1 MTTTTIIST
10 VVTRSN
16 KVESYNES
24 AIMARLI
31 ELSGNFHG
39 LGPLNVDPAK
49 VVAKTKLSIFDNMK
63 TSEID
68 SLAAKAASD
77 LILDHPD
84 YTKLAGRIVANN
96 LHKQT
101 PDTFLGSMQL
111 LFKTVCDEYHK
122 RKMIQ
127 GGIPKFIDEQ
137 FFKLVRIN
145 SVALNAMVEDSRDYL
160 YTFTGYNQLKNI
172 YLKKAAGVIF
182 DRPQYLFL
190 RVALALFSPKT
201 SDGRFIT
208 AKLSTETLA
217 TVKLYYDLMSEGY
230 YVHATPTLLN
240 AGFSGQF
247 VSCFLTTCDDA
258 IESIT
263 TMGCKIAVISK
274 SAGGVGS
281 SYSSIRPKGSYIAG
295 TNGLSTGIMPQ
306 LKIIESHA
314 KSWNQ
319 GGARKGAVAIYL
331 SDWHRDVIEFIE
343 MRNKS
348 GGDSEAKCFNLFN
361 ALWCHELFFVRLQE
375 YYNLKLDGQHEQ
387 AKKIMIPLLDP
398 SEYIGIEYKYG
409 EELLDIWT
417 SLEAA
422 GRAHLVSVESYVL
435 AIVEGFAQSGG
446 PYICNGDAANACSN
460 MQNYGAILS
469 SNLCTEIFLP
479 TRPDSYACCVL
490 ANIALNRFVVTGTA
504 GQLTF
509 DFDHLAYVT
518 KKCIRA
524 LDRVIEVNK
533 YPTPECEKNAFDLRP
548 LGLGIQGL
556 SDTFSLLGFSYLS
569 PEAEQLDRMIFETMY
584 YSALEESADIA
595 SELGSYPYFEG
606 SHLSQGIFHWQAFE
620 NYTGRPYQHARKDLD
635 WSALRSL
642 VMQGVRNATF
652 LALMPTESTS
662 KIWNN
667 SPCIEPWYQHWYAN
681 ESDVNG
687 RVELA
692 NVNVLYK
699 AIELGLWT
707 PENIT
712 KMRQTGTFPFE
723 GHWASVY
730 GSAYEMSVAQ
740 YMTRVHYR
748 QYMVDQGISTNI
760 RHKSFDEVTIIKQL
774 LIGRELGLKTINYYV
789 TIKPVVSTVKIDDQ
803 AVSKEDYEKAKMICS
818 RDNRE
823 HCLMCL

>member
-101 PDTFLGSMQL
+101 PDTFSGSMQL

-306 LKIIESHA
+306 LKII
-314 KSWNQ
+314 
-319 GGARKGAVAIYL
+319 
-331 SDWHRDVIEFIE
+331 
-343 MRNKS
+343 
-348 GGDSEAKCFNLFN
+348 
-361 ALWCHELFFVRLQE
+361 
-375 YYNLKLDGQHEQ
+375 
-387 AKKIMIPLLDP
+387 
-398 SEYIGIEYKYG
+398 
-409 EELLDIWT
+409 
-417 SLEAA
+417 
-422 GRAHLVSVESYVL
+422 
-435 AIVEGFAQSGG
+435 
-446 PYICNGDAANACSN
+446 
-460 MQNYGAILS
+460 
-469 SNLCTEIFLP
+469 
-479 TRPDSYACCVL
+479 
-490 ANIALNRFVVTGTA
+490 
-504 GQLTF
+504 
-509 DFDHLAYVT
+509 
-518 KKCIRA
+518 
-524 LDRVIEVNK
+524 
-533 YPTPECEKNAFDLRP
+533 
-548 LGLGIQGL
+548 
-556 SDTFSLLGFSYLS
+556 
-569 PEAEQLDRMIFETMY
+569 
-584 YSALEESADIA
+584 
-595 SELGSYPYFEG
+595 
-606 SHLSQGIFHWQAFE
+606 
-620 NYTGRPYQHARKDLD
+620 
-635 WSALRSL
+635 
-642 VMQGVRNATF
+642 
-652 LALMPTESTS
+652 
-662 KIWNN
+662 
-667 SPCIEPWYQHWYAN
+667 
-681 ESDVNG
+681 
-687 RVELA
+687 
-692 NVNVLYK
+692 
-699 AIELGLWT
+699 
-707 PENIT
+707 
-712 KMRQTGTFPFE
+712 
-723 GHWASVY
+723 
-730 GSAYEMSVAQ
+730 
-740 YMTRVHYR
+740 
-748 QYMVDQGISTNI
+748 
-760 RHKSFDEVTIIKQL
+760 
-774 LIGRELGLKTINYYV
+774 
-789 TIKPVVSTVKIDDQ
+789 
-803 AVSKEDYEKAKMICS
+803 
-818 RDNRE
+818 
-823 HCLMCL
+823 